1 MSEVV
6 MEEEVEEKIEQ
17 WERVIE
23 IIRLVQLDQQNL
35 ETMVAAL
42 DQELK
47 KEYEGVA
54 SNAIANNIITAYN
67 LYRAAQYEWR
77 YKETNES
84 RG

>member
-1 MSEVV
+1 
-6 MEEEVEEKIEQ
+6 MEEDVEEKIEQ

-47 KEYEGVA
+47 KEYEEDVA

>member
-1 MSEVV
+1 

-35 ETMVAAL
+35 ETMVAVL
-42 DQELK
+42 DEELK
-47 KEYEGVA
+47 REYDEDVA
-54 SNAIANNIITAYN
+54 SNAIVNNIITAYN
-67 LYRAAQYEWR
+67 LYRAAQYAWR
-77 YKETNES
+77 YKETNDS

>member
-1 MSEVV
+1 MEDVV
-6 MEEEVEEKIEQ
+6 TEKIEQ

-35 ETMVAAL
+35 ETMIAVL
-42 DQELK
+42 DKELK
-47 KEYEGVA
+47 KEYQGVA
-54 SNAIANNIITAYN
+54 SNSVANNIITAYN

>member
-1 MSEVV
+1 MEDVV
-6 MEEEVEEKIEQ
+6 TEKIEQ

-35 ETMVAAL
+35 ETMIAVL
-42 DQELK
+42 DKELK
-47 KEYEGVA
+47 KEDD
-54 SNAIANNIITAYN
+54 SISIPIADNIITAYN

-77 YKETNES
+77 YKETNHS

>member
-1 MSEVV
+1 
-6 MEEEVEEKIEQ
+6 MEEEVEGKIEQ

-42 DQELK
+42 DEELK
-47 KEYEGVA
+47 YEGVA

>member
-1 MSEVV
+1 
-6 MEEEVEEKIEQ
+6 MEEDVEEKIEQ

-35 ETMVAAL
+35 ETMVAVL
-42 DQELK
+42 DEELK
-47 KEYEGVA
+47 KEYENE
-54 SNAIANNIITAYN
+54 SIANNIITAYN